1 MSHVAM
7 SVLSEDDISAVK
19 ALVYWTHLSELK
31 PQDQQDAPEQGP

>member
-19 ALVYWTHLSELK
+19 ALVYWTEGYELK
-31 PQDQQDAPEQGP
+31 PKDQQDAPKQGP